1 MSPVH
6 VVGYWAVRF
15 VIFVFA
21 TALLAIPSL
30 SAADASLEERVADL
44 ERKLKLLGVESPD
57 ETHALD
63 ERVALLEERVEQL
76 LHDKGVVEHVEAHPP
91 EAEPV
96 AEVLGVAE
104 PADHRED
111 NERSHFLGSEE
122 DIVEHVTIEG
132 DHEESS
138 ESEIGE
144 VLSGYAEM
152 HYNNT
157 GGEPSELDFHRF
169 VINFGHRFSRH
180 IRFWSQLE
188 LEHGLT
194 SGEREESGELALS
207 QAYMDFILNPHLT
220 FRSGIM
226 LTPVGMIN
234 ERHEPATF
242 NGVERPLVE
251 TLIIPS
257 SWSDA
262 GFGLTGQFGNGIRY
276 RTFLMGGLN
285 AEHFEA
291 DQGIREGRQL
301 GFRSNFNQPAK
312 VGRLEYLGTP
322 GLALGMSLYSGGAG
336 YAIPGVNPRVDIFE
350 FDGRYEYQRID
361 FRGLFANVWISE
373 ADKLNEEIEHET
385 GHNPNVASQLRGFY
399 LEPAVHLLRRE
410 RHQDVIA
417 FARYENY
424 DTQRV
429 MPHGFSAHPE
439 YDRDA
444 WFIGLTYKPTQ
455 DIAFK
460 IDYVFRNS
468 QSLTHESRNGFN
480 AGTGWWF

>member
-1 MSPVH
+1 MRS
-6 VVGYWAVRF
+6 
-15 VIFVFA
+15 VIVILA
-21 TALLAIPSL
+21 TALLAAPFAF
-30 SAADASLEERVADL
+30 AADASLEERVAEL
-44 ERKLKLLGVESPD
+44 ERKLKLLGVETPHD
-57 ETHALD
+57 ATLD

-76 LHDKGVVEHVEAHPP
+76 LHDRGPVEHVEAKPDEHQ
-91 EAEPV
+91 PV

-104 PADHRED
+104 PIDHRDDQED
-111 NERSHFLGSEE
+111 LHFLGSAEG
-122 DIVEHVTIEG
+122 DMAEHVTIEG
-132 DHEESS
+132 DHEESP

-157 GGEPSELDFHRF
+157 GGEPSELDFQRF
-169 VINFGHRFSRH
+169 VINFGHRFTRH

-188 LEHGLT
+188 LEHAFT

-242 NGVERPLVE
+242 NGVERPVVE

-291 DQGIREGRQL
+291 DQGIREGRQF

-336 YAIPGVNPRVDIFE
+336 YAVPGVNPRVDIFE
-350 FDGRYEYQRID
+350 FDGRYGYHRFD

-468 QSLTHESRNGFN
+468 ESLTHESRNGFN
-480 AGTGWWF
+480 AGIGWWF

>member
-1 MSPVH
+1 M
-6 VVGYWAVRF
+6 RL
-15 VIFVFA
+15 VIVICA
-21 TALLAIPSL
+21 TALLPIPSL
-30 SAADASLEERVADL
+30 FAADASLEERVADL
-44 ERKLKLLGVESPD
+44 ERKLKLLGVETPD
-57 ETHALD
+57 ATPGLD
-63 ERVALLEERVEQL
+63 ERVALLEERVEQML
-76 LHDKGVVEHVEAHPP
+76 RDRGVVEHVEAHP
-91 EAEPV
+91 AEPGPV

-111 NERSHFLGSEE
+111 NERPHYLGSAE
-122 DIVEHVTIEG
+122 DMVEHVTIEG
-132 DHEESS
+132 DHEESE

-157 GGEPSELDFHRF
+157 DGEPSELDFHRF
-169 VINFGHRFSRH
+169 VVNIGHRFSRN

-188 LEHGLT
+188 LEHTVT
-194 SGEREESGELALS
+194 SGEREESGDIGLA

-251 TLIIPS
+251 TFIIPS

-291 DQGIREGRQL
+291 DQGIREGRQF
-301 GFRSNFNQPAK
+301 GFRSNFNQPAR
-312 VGRLEYLGTP
+312 VGRIEYLGTP

-336 YAIPGVNPRVDIFE
+336 FHLPELNPRVDIFE
-350 FDGRYEYQRID
+350 FDGRYGYKRFD
-361 FRGLFANVWISE
+361 FRGLYANVWISAAGE
-373 ADKLNEEIEHET
+373 LNEEIEHET

-399 LEPAVHLLRRE
+399 MEPAVHLLPRQK
-410 RHQDVIA
+410 HQDVI
-417 FARYENY
+417 FFTRYENY

-460 IDYVFRNS
+460 VDYVFRNS
-468 QSLTHESRNGFN
+468 QSVTHEDRNGFN
-480 AGTGWWF
+480 AGLGWWF